1 MWKGL
6 TQKPININIV
16 LLLIE
21 IIRFV
26 RFFFS
31 DSSGVTRGVRG
42 VRTAPGDTLTGGKKE
57 KIECQGG
64 VYVLESEKAWSTQN
78 VIRKWVDLM
87 LPLVL
92 RGSQR
97 GLLIWDSASTHRAKD
112 MKNFL
117 AERRVDQVMIPAGMT
132 AYLQTLDIAIN
143 MPFKDYLRL
152 EINDYIEN
160 RMSRNKNNNFVKPN
174 LQEVVSWVRNAW
186 GKVTDSCVAKA
197 LKAGYLDKTSP
208 FEASNI
214 AKHDRLGPMIL
225 KELESNEI
233 LAGIQGLDLEEND
246 DIPEDDDLIVFE

>member
-1 MWKGL
+1 
-6 TQKPININIV
+6 
-16 LLLIE
+16 
-21 IIRFV
+21 
-26 RFFFS
+26 
-31 DSSGVTRGVRG
+31 
-42 VRTAPGDTLTGGKKE
+42 
-57 KIECQGG
+57 
-64 VYVLESEKAWSTQN
+64 
-78 VIRKWVDLM
+78 M

-97 GLLIWDSASTHRAKD
+97 GLLIWDSASIHRAKD

-143 MPFKDYLRL
+143 KPFKDYLRL

-174 LQEVVSWVRNAW
+174 LQEAVSWVRNAW
-186 GKVTDSCVAKA
+186 GKITDSCVAKA

-208 FEASNI
+208 FEASYI

-246 DIPEDDDLIVFE
+246 DIPEDDDLIVFGKNK

>member
-1 MWKGL
+1 MAL
-6 TQKPININIV
+6 ILNNYRQTDNNDFHNIFVKAEI
-16 LLLIE
+16 LLLFE
-21 IIRFV
+21 II
-26 RFFFS
+26 
-31 DSSGVTRGVRG
+31 
-42 VRTAPGDTLTGGKKE
+42 PGKKE

-143 MPFKDYLRL
+143 KPFKDYLRL

-208 FEASNI
+208 FEASYI

-233 LAGIQGLDLEEND
+233 
-246 DIPEDDDLIVFE
+246 